1 MTTGASAPLTLFQL
15 FEQKA
20 QAYLTAYDASFV
32 KAGSIIGAEGAY
44 ADGFIYMPPQLG
56 ETNVQQLNI
65 PVPLTAPELT
75 LVKGRRKFSKNSTGY
90 ITLQKAPYQYGIQD
104 FLEKINAADW
114 IGFGVAPEVAA
125 GLVAAWPS
133 QQCVS
138 QLATAENTLSW
149 DGITNFLATTKYSN
163 PFKTK
168 MLLPGTSTLATYKN
182 FWAAT
187 PLTVGNAQALRN
199 DLINRRGFDN
209 RPLGYTGTHLV
220 HSPNLTD
227 LAEEVCL
234 DLRLPGGATNP
245 FEKYK
250 IKPEVWYDLPPKR
263 WGLVHKDTNRPIFVA
278 SKGTQ
283 QSFVWGVTSKM
294 YEDEF
299 MVGWSCMMQLARGLG
314 RSESISIADTG

>member
-1 MTTGASAPLTLFQL
+1 MTAAASAPLTLVQL
-15 FEQKA
+15 FELKA
-20 QAYLTAYDASFV
+20 QAYLTAYDTSFV
-32 KAGSIIGAEGAY
+32 KASSIIGAEGAY
-44 ADGFIYMPPQLG
+44 ADQFIYMPPQLG
-56 ETNVQQLNI
+56 ETNVQLLRI

-75 LVKGRRKFSKNSTGY
+75 LVKGRRKFQKNSTGY
-90 ITLQKAPYQYGIQD
+90 IELQKAPYQQGIQD
-104 FLEKINAADW
+104 YLERINAADW
-114 IGFGVAPEVAA
+114 IGFNVAPEVAA
-125 GLVAAWPS
+125 GLINAWPS

-149 DGITNFLATTKYSN
+149 DGITNFLATLKYSN
-163 PFKTK
+163 PFKPK
-168 MLLPGTSTLATYKN
+168 MLLPGTSTLATYRN
-182 FWAAT
+182 FWATT
-187 PLTVGNAQALRN
+187 PLTVTNAQALRN

-220 HSPNLTD
+220 HSSNLTD
-227 LAEEVCL
+227 LAESVCQ

-263 WGLVHKDTNRPIFVA
+263 WGLVHKDPNRPIFVA
-278 SKGTQ
+278 SKGQQ

-294 YEDEF
+294 YEEEF
-299 MVGWSCMMQLARGLG
+299 MVGWSCMVQLAKGLA